1 MYEPLK
7 VFLLMSAPFLFIG
20 ILGILRFI
28 WYYVTTDLGHGMIQS
43 LVISG
48 SLITIGISLF
58 SLGIIS
64 DLIAK
69 NRFLIEEQ
77 LKMSKKIVYSKK

>member
-7 VFLLMSAPFLFIG
+7 VFLVVSVPFLLVGF
-20 ILGILRFI
+20 LGIGRFL
-28 WYYVTTDLGHGMIQS
+28 YYYFATDLGHGMIQS

-58 SLGIIS
+58 SLGVIA

-77 LKMSKKIVYSKK
+77 LKMSKKYMYDKQ

>member
-7 VFLLMSAPFLFIG
+7 VFLVASIPFLLAW
-20 ILGILRFI
+20 ILGIARFVY
-28 WYYVTTDLGHGMIQS
+28 YYVTTDLGHGMIQS
-43 LVISG
+43 LVISW

-58 SLGIIS
+58 SLGVIA

-77 LKMSKKIVYSKK
+77 LKIAKKNMYDK